1 VLWIRHCVREARF
14 RRTCFALRRASDR
27 ILGFHFQHPEAPL
40 FHSGTEG
47 GLL

>member
-1 VLWIRHCVREARF
+1 VLWIRHCAREVRF

-27 ILGFHFQHPEAPL
+27 TLRFHFHHAEALL